1 MKNGKKPT
9 LAQKKFLQG
18 KGLVPENWLIVKDT
32 PVELVVVSRAALLK
46 RTGKTRT
53 FRRSDYESHGEKSHS
68 NAGRTGKRVE
78 RSASLLPVASVQESQ
93 NCDETDAGRFCEA
106 IYRGQKGGWMRW
118 YKEKKCTLNR
128 AA

>member
-46 RTGKTRT
+46 R
-53 FRRSDYESHGEKSHS
+53 
-68 NAGRTGKRVE
+68 AE

>member
-1 MKNGKKPT
+1 MKAMEKKP
-9 LAQKKFLQG
+9 LQCR
-18 KGLVPENWLIVKDT
+18 KNWK
-32 PVELVVVSRAALLK
+32 
-46 RTGKTRT
+46 
-53 FRRSDYESHGEKSHS
+53 ESGTKCEF
-68 NAGRTGKRVE
+68 
-78 RSASLLPVASVQESQ
+78 ASVQESQ

>member
-32 PVELVVVSRAALLK
+32 PVELVVDSRAALLK

-53 FRRSDYESHGEKSHS
+53 FRK
-68 NAGRTGKRVE
+68 E
-78 RSASLLPVASVQESQ
+78 RL
-93 NCDETDAGRFCEA
+93 
-106 IYRGQKGGWMRW
+106 
-118 YKEKKCTLNR
+118 
-128 AA
+128 

>member
-53 FRRSDYESHGEKSHS
+53 FRK
-68 NAGRTGKRVE
+68 V
-78 RSASLLPVASVQESQ
+78 
-93 NCDETDAGRFCEA
+93 
-106 IYRGQKGGWMRW
+106 M
-118 YKEKKCTLNR
+118 EKKAMPMPEDLEREWNEVRVCFRLLQCRR
-128 AA
+128 ARIVTKRMLDGSVKRYTEVRKAGE

>member
-46 RTGKTRT
+46 RTGK
-53 FRRSDYESHGEKSHS
+53 
-68 NAGRTGKRVE
+68 A
-78 RSASLLPVASVQESQ
+78 
-93 NCDETDAGRFCEA
+93 
-106 IYRGQKGGWMRW
+106 M
-118 YKEKKCTLNR
+118 EKKATPMPEELEREWNEVRVCFRLLQCRR
-128 AA
+128 ARIVTKRMLDGSVKRYTEVRKAGG

>member
-53 FRRSDYESHGEKSHS
+53 CRKNWKESGTKCEFASGCFSAGEP
-68 NAGRTGKRVE
+68 E
-78 RSASLLPVASVQESQ
+78 L
-93 NCDETDAGRFCEA
+93 
-106 IYRGQKGGWMRW
+106 
-118 YKEKKCTLNR
+118 
-128 AA
+128 

>member
-18 KGLVPENWLIVKDT
+18 KGLVPENWLIVK
-32 PVELVVVSRAALLK
+32 
-46 RTGKTRT
+46 
-53 FRRSDYESHGEKSHS
+53 SDYESHGEKSHS